1 MVTADTNIAFYALQQ
16 SGKTGLAEA
25 AIAESDFLSV
35 QVLNEYAFAS
45 RRKLKRDWDRIGHDI
60 ELLQNWVQKIC
71 SIERADTSRAIALC
85 NRYKVSFFDALIIA
99 VALNNGATKLYSE
112 DMHHGLVIDGTLT
125 IVDPFMENS

>member
-16 SGKTGLAEA
+16 SDKTGLAEA
-25 AIAESDFLSV
+25 AIAKSDFLSV

-71 SIERADTSRAIALC
+71 AIEREDTSRALALC
-85 NRYKVSFFDALIIA
+85 KKYKLSFFDALIIA

-112 DMHHGLVIDGTLT
+112 DMQHGFIVDNTLT
-125 IVDPFMENS
+125 IIDPFLEAL